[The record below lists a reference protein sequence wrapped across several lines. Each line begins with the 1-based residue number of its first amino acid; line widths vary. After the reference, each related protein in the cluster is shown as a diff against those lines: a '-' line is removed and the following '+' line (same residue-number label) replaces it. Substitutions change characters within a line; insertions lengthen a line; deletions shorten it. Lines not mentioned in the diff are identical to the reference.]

1 MGSRQGSVSHP
12 YFLEFLTDAFPSPCN
27 PQELFNLRHASARNV
42 IERIFGVLKRRF
54 RILQLPPEYDMDVQ
68 AMIPPALAA
77 LHNFIR
83 ERDPDEID
91 EYDDDDDDDDDDELL
106 DLRMGPDLETVGE
119 LGRGPVTPEE
129 RVRANTRRDK
139 IAGDM
144 WEQYQRYLEG
154 RASHDR

>member
-1 MGSRQGSVSHP
+1 
-12 YFLEFLTDAFPSPCN
+12 
-27 PQELFNLRHASARNV
+27 
-42 IERIFGVLKRRF
+42 
-54 RILQLPPEYDMDVQ
+54 MDVQ

-154 RASHDR
+154 RAAHD